1 VEIKSN
7 NMEKEILQIQIALF
21 FQSDFTGNYEEAS
34 LKLKKKLGES
44 KVTQQLPLPID
55 APSDIPRL
63 ILGYENFNLNVSK
76 NRLDLFCKNIDL
88 LKDIV
93 NKIYNVLEEFS
104 LSIGRIG
111 FVKTIFVKK
120 DIEELKKLLPE
131 TIRKKDI
138 REITIRVN
146 ERKIIEEY
154 ECNNIES
161 LSNGFVI
168 KKEADAKE
176 EKSEGIIIVRD
187 INTLSEK
194 IKENK
199 FEKEKI
205 EKLIDGFDVES
216 NVFILYPDNNS
227 KKL

>member
-1 VEIKSN
+1 
-7 NMEKEILQIQIALF
+7 MEKEILQIQLALF
-21 FQSDFTGNYEEAS
+21 FQSDFIGNYEEAS

-44 KVTQQLPLPID
+44 KITQQLPVPID

-120 DIEELKKLLPE
+120 DIEELKKLLPV

-146 ERKIIEEY
+146 ERKIIERY

-161 LSNGFVI
+161 LSYGFVI

>member
-1 VEIKSN
+1 
-7 NMEKEILQIQIALF
+7 MEKEILKIQLALF
-21 FQSDFTGNYEEAS
+21 FQSDFTGSFEELS

-44 KVTQQLPLPID
+44 KVTQHLPFPID

-63 ILGYENFNLNVSK
+63 ILVYENFNLNISK
-76 NRLDLFCKNIDL
+76 SRLDLFCKNIDL
-88 LKDIV
+88 FKDIV
-93 NKIYNVLEEFS
+93 NKIYGVLKEFS
-104 LSIGRIG
+104 LSIVRIG

-120 DIEELKKLLPE
+120 DIEELKKLLPV

-138 REITIRVN
+138 REINIRVN
-146 ERKIIEEY
+146 ERKIIERY

-161 LSNGFVI
+161 LSYGFVI

-205 EKLIDGFDVES
+205 ERLIDDFDVES
-216 NVFILYPDNNS
+216 SVFILYPDNNS

>member
-1 VEIKSN
+1 
-7 NMEKEILQIQIALF
+7 MEKEILQIQIALF

-205 EKLIDGFDVES
+205 ERLIDSFDVES